1 VDLPQGRLP
10 VARDAPDDPA
20 LGEGHPALPKIL
32 LGNLLDNF
40 AGGEGYEELADAGE
54 MAEISIFPEKWAHR
68 HFSVFSGKLGF
79 SIVVY
84 LVNIYNLKEVLMGF
98 LQDVKTDSRSGFF
111 PQGP

>member
-1 VDLPQGRLP
+1 MDLPQGRLP